1 MPHILRVRR
10 IERCSEPPVLLVLPA
25 TVLVY
30 ARFSCGAPPVASSR
44 GCLHQQQRNWL
55 AGETILLEGQAFVTL
70 IELMQSIAGKPGLDS
85 TSLRTFQYRV

>member
-1 MPHILRVRR
+1 
-10 IERCSEPPVLLVLPA
+10 
-25 TVLVY
+25 
-30 ARFSCGAPPVASSR
+30 VASSR